1 MVKYKLP
8 EGFKIERNPNI
19 EHTWWFYKIPNV
31 LNKSASYTSLI
42 SLVKDCIEY
51 NKRLETLE
59 KVKPL
64 LKSGFS
70 IEVPIDDPVNYL
82 FYGRE
87 RIASSGIIEEL
98 VLIADKAEVNFE
110 LVNRLNNGE
119 EIEINE

>member
-1 MVKYKLP
+1 MVRYKLP

-19 EHTWWFYKIPNV
+19 EHTWWFYKLSNDS
-31 LNKSASYTSLI
+31 NKSASYTSLK

-64 LKSGFS
+64 LKLGFS

-82 FYGRE
+82 FYGKE
-87 RIASSGIIEEL
+87 RIASSGLITEL
-98 VLIADKAEVNFE
+98 ALIAEKVEVNFE

-119 EIEINE
+119 EIEISE